1 MSLPIPPP
9 PPIPVP
15 PDERWFDIRV
25 RYLPVLVF
33 VGALG
38 CAAMLWRAD
47 VGAPVSIGQAEPVVS
62 DVSCHKTGVLSE
74 LDVVRFQRVKTG
86 DRIGQVMIVDAQVMT
101 NSIAVIRAEIEM
113 LRATVAPTSARQ
125 RIALEYDKYRL
136 DWLKERTDLASAR
149 AELQYAEGEFRRM
162 ESLFKE
168 KPPIVSERQYE
179 QAKEQRDRRLDQVN
193 ELTKAVTECEAQFK
207 ELQLTNTM
215 DLSRVT
221 ADPLAATIAVE
232 ESKLRLTEAEQIPVI
247 VKAPMDGIVTT
258 IYHRVGEAVTPG
270 LPIVALATLEPVRI
284 VGYLRPPIARDP
296 KPGMKVSVRTRGL
309 RRESGSATILEVG
322 TQMEVIPATLLGP
335 VNFANIVQGLPLNIS
350 LPPNLKVRAGEVV
363 DITLAQGVAE

>member
-1 MSLPIPPP
+1 MSAPTPTSPP

-15 PDERWFDIRV
+15 PDERWFDLRV
-25 RYLPVLVF
+25 RFLPALVF
-33 VGALG
+33 IAALG

-47 VGAPVSIGQAEPVVS
+47 VLGAPVSIGQAEPVIS

-179 QAKEQRDRRLDQVN
+179 QAKEQRDRRLEQVN
-193 ELTKAVTECEAQFK
+193 ELSKAVTNARR
-207 ELQLTNTM
+207 N
-215 DLSRVT
+215 SRNFS
-221 ADPLAATIAVE
+221 L
-232 ESKLRLTEAEQIPVI
+232 QIPW
-247 VKAPMDGIVTT
+247 TS
-258 IYHRVGEAVTPG
+258 PG
-270 LPIVALATLEPVRI
+270 SPL
-284 VGYLRPPIARDP
+284 
-296 KPGMKVSVRTRGL
+296 TR
-309 RRESGSATILEVG
+309 
-322 TQMEVIPATLLGP
+322 
-335 VNFANIVQGLPLNIS
+335 
-350 LPPNLKVRAGEVV
+350 
-363 DITLAQGVAE
+363 